1 MEGKLEEAYEIMD
14 KFNLIKSNS
23 IINYYELFNINK
35 NDINDIVKKIKK
47 MKILFHDD
55 NKNTYLNIV
64 KSNKE
69 EFLQI
74 YGEIQRCVLNADD
87 ILTNP
92 EKKAEYDRNLEE
104 EKEKNIMLKYY
115 SNINNN
121 TKSDIYRNETQT
133 YQDNTPKKDNLTDRK
148 KADLFFEE
156 VYRKTNSLR
165 YVVDII
171 KMMYSSTPNFDF
183 IKNKDVREMVVNLI
197 NNKDEFSS
205 FRRTVKSVR
214 TKGITMPDNPKPID
228 YANNYLVRLYYIDN
242 SFVEEALDEYI
253 ESVVISMAYSGKRKT
268 HKAIENYCKNNDD
281 SMFANEEV
289 RDRITSFSKN
299 DMYYILPNLYMCL
312 ETEKIARGRNWS
324 FTKNKGNFSNFID
337 NIYVFE
343 DEDIYRYKRK
353 IERSEM
359 RK

>member
-104 EKEKNIMLKYY
+104 EKEKEKNVKLKYY

-197 NNKDEFSS
+197 NNKDE
-205 FRRTVKSVR
+205 
-214 TKGITMPDNPKPID
+214 
-228 YANNYLVRLYYIDN
+228 
-242 SFVEEALDEYI
+242 
-253 ESVVISMAYSGKRKT
+253 
-268 HKAIENYCKNNDD
+268 
-281 SMFANEEV
+281 
-289 RDRITSFSKN
+289 
-299 DMYYILPNLYMCL
+299 
-312 ETEKIARGRNWS
+312 
-324 FTKNKGNFSNFID
+324 
-337 NIYVFE
+337 
-343 DEDIYRYKRK
+343 
-353 IERSEM
+353 
-359 RK
+359 